1 MRSGAAAVPP
11 GVLVEPAATPSIGQ
25 ALGRYVLAV
34 YGIAE
39 VESRRMRREP
49 SVLLTRVAQPLLWLL
64 VFGAAVSRVRDLG
77 PPNVDYQ
84 AFIVPGVIAQTV
96 LFIAIFSGLSVI
108 WERDLGI
115 TQRVVVAPVARSAI
129 VLGKAAGAGLRAL
142 VLVALVLVVVAVVR
156 IPLKWTVPGVIAALG
171 VTVLGAVLFSCVSM
185 VIASVVP
192 SREHFMGLGQLI
204 TLPLFFA
211 SNALYPLALLPGWL
225 SAVAQANPL
234 TYHVELLRG
243 LLLGLGPDRMAVD
256 LAILV
261 AATALAVVVAARTY
275 SRWVM

>member
-11 GVLVEPAATPSIGQ
+11 GVLVEQPATPSIAQ
-25 ALGRYVLAV
+25 ALSLYLHAV
-34 YGIAE
+34 YAIAD
-39 VESRRMRREP
+39 VEWRRIRREP
-49 SVLLTRVAQPLLWLL
+49 SVLLTRIAQPLLWLL

-77 PPNVDYQ
+77 PRNVDYQ

-96 LFIAIFSGLSVI
+96 LFIAIFSGLAVI

-115 TQRVVVAPVARSAI
+115 TQRVVVTPVARSAI
-129 VLGKAAGAGLRAL
+129 VIGKASGAGLRAL
-142 VLVALVLVVVAVVR
+142 VLVVLVLVVVAVAG
-156 IPLKWTVPGVIAALG
+156 IPLHWTVLGMVGALG
-171 VTVLGAVLFSCVSM
+171 VTVLGAMLFSCVSM

-211 SNALYPLALLPGWL
+211 SNALYPLSLLPGWL
-225 SAVAQANPL
+225 RAVAQANPL

-243 LLLGLGPDRMAVD
+243 LLLDLGPERMVVD
-256 LAILV
+256 LAVLATGTGLAVLV
-261 AATALAVVVAARTY
+261 ASLTY
-275 SRWVM
+275 SRRVM